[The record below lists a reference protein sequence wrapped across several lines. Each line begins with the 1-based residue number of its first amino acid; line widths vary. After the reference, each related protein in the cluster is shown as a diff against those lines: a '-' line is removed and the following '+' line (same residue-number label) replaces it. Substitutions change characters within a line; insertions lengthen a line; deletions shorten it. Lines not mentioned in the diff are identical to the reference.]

1 MNHPLYYQ
9 STYQIL
15 KDLVPKLKYRS
26 QSPRNNV
33 IQCRAND
40 VGKSLLERLLPIV
53 HDIFSQCKIWFPKT
67 KFACSSTLPRITWR
81 YSTNTKAMN
90 QSQTHHGNML
100 AEQLLFMKPC
110 SLNNRWMY
118 IHPLQIPCSRPWHL
132 DTASTINV

>member
-1 MNHPLYYQ
+1 M
-9 STYQIL
+9 L

-33 IQCRAND
+33 VQCRAND
-40 VGKSLLERLLPIV
+40 VAKSLLERLLPIV

-90 QSQTHHGNML
+90 QSQTL
-100 AEQLLFMKPC
+100 AD
-110 SLNNRWMY
+110 
-118 IHPLQIPCSRPWHL
+118 RP
-132 DTASTINV
+132 ASE